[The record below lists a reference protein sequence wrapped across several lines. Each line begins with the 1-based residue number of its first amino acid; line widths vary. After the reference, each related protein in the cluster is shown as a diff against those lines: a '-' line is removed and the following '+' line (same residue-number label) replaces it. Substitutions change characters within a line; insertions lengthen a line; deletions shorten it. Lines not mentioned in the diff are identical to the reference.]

1 MGSRGWSICALA
13 LGGLLL
19 LASGSIA
26 GAAAALAESA
36 TPTPTHGLA
45 SPHNTPSDAV
55 VGIVQDANGPIAGA
69 VVRVQLTE
77 NKTTTAPDGRFT
89 LRGITETGTITI
101 TAWSPGYYVGWT
113 TAVAGTTPITIT
125 MKPHYTTDN
134 PAYDW
139 FEFEGRKGS
148 AACALCHTQ
157 YPEWAADAHA
167 QAAVNPRFLS
177 LYRGTDIHGNP
188 SPLTRFDSDG
198 KPQPLAPDEPYY
210 GPGFRLDFP
219 NRAGN
224 CAACH
229 TPMAS
234 KIPNTQ
240 NCGWSGCHTDVTTEW
255 SRGIIPTAPSP
266 LDLSGTAA
274 EGIGCDFCHKIG
286 EVYLDPKTGLP
297 YPDMP
302 GILSMRLYRPQEG
315 QQLFFG
321 TFDDIP
327 RRDTYLPL
335 EEDSAF
341 CAPCHYG
348 VFGGI
353 VGSGTVKDGID
364 IYTSYEEWLNS
375 PYSDPETGQT
385 CQDCHMPVSALEYI
399 VYPERGGLPRPGRL
413 HDHRMAGASDPEL
426 LQNAV
431 TLTTTAQLQDGALHV
446 VVAITNDKT
455 GHHVPTDVPLRHMI
469 LVVEAFD
476 ADGRRLTPSEGP
488 TLPEWAGNYAGAAGK
503 IYARVLQD
511 EWTGEAPTAAYWRP
525 VKEIAD
531 TRLAAFATDVTE
543 YVFPVDGARPATVE
557 ARLIFRRAY
566 QKLMEQKGW
575 QDPDVV
581 MEQARVTALP

>member
-1 MGSRGWSICALA
+1 MGSRGWTIGALA
-13 LGGLLL
+13 LGWLLL
-19 LASGSIA
+19 LALGGSTGDVA
-26 GAAAALAESA
+26 VLAQA
-36 TPTPTHGLA
+36 TTPTPPSGLA
-45 SPHNTPSDAV
+45 SPHNVPADAV
-55 VGIVQDANGPIAGA
+55 AGIVQDARGPIAGA

-77 NKTTTAPDGRFT
+77 NKTTTAPDGRF
-89 LRGITETGTITI
+89 LLSGIAETGTITI

-113 TAVAGTTPITIT
+113 TAVAGTAPVTIT

-134 PAYDW
+134 PEYDW
-139 FEFEGRKGS
+139 FEFEGRTGS

-177 LYRGTDIHGNP
+177 LYKGTDVHGNP
-188 SPLTRFDSDG
+188 GPLTRFDSDG
-198 KPQPLAPDEPYY
+198 KPQPLSPDETDY
-210 GPGFRLDFP
+210 GPGFRLDYP

-240 NCGWSGCHTDVTTEW
+240 NCGWSGCHTNVTTEW
-255 SRGIIPTAPSP
+255 SRGIIPPAPSP

-286 EVYLDPKTGLP
+286 EVYLNPETGLP

-302 GILSMRLYRPQEG
+302 GILSMRLYRPPEG

-335 EEDSAF
+335 EEESAF

-353 VGSGTVKDGID
+353 VGSGTVKDGVD

-385 CQDCHMPVSALEYI
+385 CQDCHMPVSDLEYI
-399 VYPERGGLPRPGRL
+399 VYPERGGLPRPNRL

-426 LQNAV
+426 LQNSV
-431 TLTTTAQLQDGALHV
+431 TMTTTAQFQDGALHV
-446 VVAITNDKT
+446 AVAITNDKT

-476 ADGRRLTPSEGP
+476 ADGNRLVLSEGP
-488 TLPEWAGNYAGAAGK
+488 ALPEWAGSYAGAAGK
-503 IYARVLQD
+503 VYARVLQD
-511 EWTGEAPTAAYWRP
+511 QWTGETPTAAYWRP

-531 TRLAAFATDVTE
+531 TRLAAFATDITE
-543 YVFPVDGARPATVE
+543 YVFPADGERPVTVE

-575 QDPDVV
+575 QDPDIV
-581 MEQARVTALP
+581 MEQARVTVLP